1 MMCSGTL
8 DPEVGADPAQRLA
21 EEATSQ
27 LEVYADWIGYFTL
40 PANVEMVA
48 SMRRDFDRLASE
60 EGVGSARHAELAEI
74 FATSSRLE
82 RGFWEMAYTMEQWP
96 DLQPA

>member
-1 MMCSGTL
+1 M
-8 DPEVGADPAQRLA
+8 
-21 EEATSQ
+21 
-27 LEVYADWIGYFTL
+27 YADWIGYFTL
-40 PANVEMVA
+40 PVNVEMVA
-48 SMRRDFDRLASE
+48 AMRRDFDRLASE
-60 EGVGSARHAELAEI
+60 EGVGSAKRAELGEI